1 MSFFSF
7 TEWSQSQFSI
17 RGQSRTFTPCSKKWQ
32 YTMCI
37 LSVAIQRK
45 SQHDIKGMLLQ
56 SHSFFKKE
64 IAKRPTLKKK
74 YHDFWRKHIS
84 RKTKCNW
91 RLLFFVPHAKQPR
104 KIIVFAKLAKF
115 SNKVPFKEIN
125 WYNSIKRNCC
135 ALLNKT
141 YNSTLLCEGD
151 GLKDFFLNKRQ
162 KNYFSRNLYIIR
174 YIHSYQ
180 KEGQKACLYGDDNGI
195 FVLSEQG
202 RWWPYSAFVRSEAMT
217 ATFVWQ
223 KISRHILYSFFL
235 FFLSP
240 SL

>member
-1 MSFFSF
+1 MHHRHWRKITTYKVSLTCSTPFGTPKRQGCVCKVVVYNVFLFSF

-45 SQHDIKGMLLQ
+45 SQHDIKGMLLL

-91 RLLFFVPHAKQPR
+91 RLLFFLPHAKQPR
-104 KIIVFAKLAKF
+104 KIIVF
-115 SNKVPFKEIN
+115 
-125 WYNSIKRNCC
+125 C
-135 ALLNKT
+135 
-141 YNSTLLCEGD
+141 
-151 GLKDFFLNKRQ
+151 Q
-162 KNYFSRNLYIIR
+162 
-174 YIHSYQ
+174 
-180 KEGQKACLYGDDNGI
+180 ACQV
-195 FVLSEQG
+195 FE
-202 RWWPYSAFVRSEAMT
+202 
-217 ATFVWQ
+217 
-223 KISRHILYSFFL
+223 
-235 FFLSP
+235 
-240 SL
+240 